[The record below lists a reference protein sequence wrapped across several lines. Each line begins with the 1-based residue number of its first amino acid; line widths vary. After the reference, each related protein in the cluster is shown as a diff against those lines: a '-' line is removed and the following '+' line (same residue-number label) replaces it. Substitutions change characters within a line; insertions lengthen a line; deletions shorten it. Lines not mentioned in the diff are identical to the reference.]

1 MTFDSIAAA
10 CGALGLDPLERGLQ
24 LLDARALLPAVDVHP
39 GAAPSWAEKQ
49 GVGPYRPPLLP
60 FPLLPTRPALLCRV
74 AGLDLAA
81 LAAAL
86 LERYPPDHP
95 LDLVV
100 PGQAPAVRRIALGE
114 LVAQTLEPETCLY
127 LVPLAPLRDLRGP
140 EGPALVAARLLG
152 PDGCPW
158 DREQTH
164 RSLRKD
170 LLEET
175 HEVLEAIDADNAEA
189 LAEELGDLLLQVLMH
204 SEMARQAGSFDLG
217 VVYEQIASKLIRRHP
232 HVFGSADAADSGAVL
247 RNWDAIKREERAAK
261 GQAPRGALD
270 GVPSGLPALAVAQ
283 TLTRKAAKAGFDAP
297 DAAHTWAKLDEE
309 IGELRAALEEPLP
322 SAEARLRRV
331 EEELGDLLLISAKLA
346 WKLGVDAESA
356 LRAANAKFRRRF
368 ALVEQ
373 ALQAQGSALTK
384 LSIEERIALWEQVKQ
399 HEHTDQDP
407 LGRA

>member
-1 MTFDSIAAA
+1 MTFEIISAA
-10 CGALGLDPLERGLQ
+10 CAALGLDPLERGLQ
-24 LLDARALLPAVDVHP
+24 LLDARALLPGTEFRPD
-39 GAAPSWAEKQ
+39 AAPAWSEVQ
-49 GVGPYRPPLLP
+49 GVGPYRAPLLP
-60 FPLLPTRPALLCRV
+60 FPLLPTRPALLCRL

-81 LAAAL
+81 VAAAL
-86 LERYPPDHP
+86 LGRYPPDHP
-95 LDLVV
+95 LALVA
-100 PGQAPAVRRIALGE
+100 PGEEPEMRRIALGE
-114 LVAQTLEPETCLY
+114 LPGQRLAPETCLY
-127 LVPLAPLRDLRGP
+127 LAPLDPLRDLRGP
-140 EGPALVAARLLG
+140 EGPVLVAARLLG

-170 LLEET
+170 LLEEA
-175 HEVLEAIDADNAEA
+175 HEVLEVIDAGDAEA

-217 VVYEQIASKLIRRHP
+217 TVYEQIASKLIRRHP
-232 HVFGSADAADSGAVL
+232 HVFGSVDASDSGTVL

-261 GQAPRGALD
+261 GQEPRGALD
-270 GVPSGLPALAVAQ
+270 GVPAGLPALAVAQ

-297 DAAHTWAKLDEE
+297 DTAHTWAKLDEE
-309 IGELRAALEEPLP
+309 IAELRAALAEPQP
-322 SAEARLRRV
+322 DAEARLRRV

-373 ALQAQGSALTK
+373 AAQAQGRALADR
-384 LSIEERIALWEQVKQ
+384 SIEERIALWEQVKQ
-399 HEHTDQDP
+399 HEHTDQNP
-407 LGRA
+407 LGGA